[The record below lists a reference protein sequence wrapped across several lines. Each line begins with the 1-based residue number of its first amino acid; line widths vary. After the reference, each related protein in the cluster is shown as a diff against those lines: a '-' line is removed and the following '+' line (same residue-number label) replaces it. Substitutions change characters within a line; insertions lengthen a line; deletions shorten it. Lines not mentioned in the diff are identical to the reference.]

1 VVDART
7 QASSVWAVPTK
18 FPRDRRHL
26 SERGED
32 MPGQDE
38 KMQSF
43 QDSEG
48 FAIGRREL
56 EEGTSVISVEGELDL
71 STAPQ
76 LKWMLLDALEEGQT
90 QLVLDLSLTAFM
102 DSTAL
107 GVLVGVN
114 RSLEAG
120 RLAIVCPNAQ
130 VLKIFELSGID
141 AAFAISATLA
151 DALARAHAQTVSAR
165 TAEAG

>member
-1 VVDART
+1 
-7 QASSVWAVPTK
+7 
-18 FPRDRRHL
+18 
-26 SERGED
+26 

-38 KMQSF
+38 NTQLS
-43 QDSEG
+43 QYSEG

-56 EEGTSVISVEGELDL
+56 DGRTSVVSVDGDLDL
-71 STAPQ
+71 ATAPQ
-76 LKWMLLDALEEGQT
+76 LKWMLLDALEEGHT
-90 QLVLDLSLTAFM
+90 QLVLDLSRTGFM

-114 RSLEAG
+114 RGLETG
-120 RLAIVCPNAQ
+120 KLAIVCPSAQ

-141 AAFAISATLA
+141 AAFAISATLD
-151 DALARAHAQTVSAR
+151 DALARVHAQTTSAR